1 MNQTYLNCPSVGVPI
16 SAEEFAAQSGA
27 PGCGPASGG
36 QGVQNGC
43 GCQGVPQYPAAPAA
57 YPLAQGTPGGLCQPM
72 VCCCQPVQAP
82 CRPVEVNEDACCCT
96 QSFRAA
102 LGLLCDPALAGLLD
116 FDAVAFVT
124 GGYVAGSAPAA
135 PATPQAAPGAAP
147 SDNLAGELTGAFRRF
162 SPCGADLLEVS
173 APVYPAGDTAGTP
186 VFTASQMSLCALD
199 ALVIQ
204 AAAPVAEGELTP
216 AQVAAR
222 NFRIIQSI
230 LGQYSTQGSCA
241 AAPACG
247 CGCSGGDGCCCSGGV
262 LSALSQGNLSRQVS
276 LVAGPLTVSGA
287 TLLGSVGNVL
297 ILANPEDDR
306 IYFICA
312 NSVQFIA

>member
-16 SAEEFAAQSGA
+16 SAEEFTAQNG
-27 PGCGPASGG
+27 GP
-36 QGVQNGC
+36 GC
-43 GCQGVPQYPAAPAA
+43 GCQGVSQAPCGCQSAPRYPAAPAA
-57 YPLAQGTPGGLCQPM
+57 YPLGQGTPGGLCQPM
-72 VCCCQPVQAP
+72 VCCCQPVQPACQP
-82 CRPVEVNEDACCCT
+82 AEVNEDACCCK

-102 LGLLCDPALAGLLD
+102 LGLLCNPALAGLLD

-124 GGYVAGSAPAA
+124 DGYVAGSAPAA

-147 SDNLAGELTGAFRRF
+147 SDNLAEELTGAFRRF
-162 SPCGADLLEVS
+162 SPCSADLLEVS

-186 VFTASQMSLCALD
+186 VFTASQMPLCVLD

-204 AAAPVAEGELTP
+204 AAAPVAEGDLTP

-222 NFRIIQSI
+222 NFRIIQSV
-230 LGQYSTQGSCA
+230 LGQGAVQGSCA
-241 AAPACG
+241 IAPACG
-247 CGCSGGDGCCCSGGV
+247 RDCGRESGEGCCCSGGV

-297 ILANPEDDR
+297 VLANPEDDR
-306 IYFICA
+306 IYFVCA